1 MALKNVQ
8 QNGHVSLPFLFPAP
22 LECPLKMPLL
32 FWIHQLY
39 LLLIP
44 HSHNFCFP
52 YLPQLLLLL
61 LLSCQHSQALLYAAL
76 LFWFLKNYGQVTCML
91 RIWSK
96 VSCIWMS
103 SKGQTKENLK
113 PVLKRFI
120 SKILL
125 RSIHTMIRCESG
137 TLPLKLLGTWH
148 WQQGG
153 LWMRS
158 GVVLL
163 SYPLWKKDLTLYCYV
178 SALFC
183 TIFVAVTSHPLSFFL
198 TCFHNHI
205 DLYY

>member
-8 QNGHVSLPFLFPAP
+8 QNDHVSLPFSFPAP

-32 FWIHQLY
+32 FRIHQLY

-44 HSHNFCFP
+44 HTHDLCFP
-52 YLPQLLLLL
+52 RLPQLLLLL
-61 LLSCQHSQALLYAAL
+61 NLSRQHSQAYAAH
-76 LFWFLKNYGQVTCML
+76 LFWFLKNYGQVTCMS

-96 VSCIWMS
+96 ASCIWMS
-103 SKGQTKENLK
+103 SKGQTKESLK

-120 SKILL
+120 GKILQ

-153 LWMRS
+153 LQMGS
-158 GVVLL
+158 GAVLL
-163 SYPLWKKDLTLYCYV
+163 GYPLWKKGSNIVTVLLCFCLVLYNFCSCYLTSLVVLCYP
-178 SALFC
+178 FP
-183 TIFVAVTSHPLSFFL
+183 F
-198 TCFHNHI
+198 
-205 DLYY
+205 